1 MTKKLL
7 VPVDGSE
14 CSLRA
19 VRHLLDKGSGA
30 TMPGALAIHL
40 VNVQP
45 GLPGDVTRFVSRDQI
60 AGYHHDESKKALV
73 EAKALLDAAGVP
85 YEVHAEVGPLAE
97 TIVKLAERLGCDEIV
112 MGAHGRTALAEFL
125 IGSTVTRVVH
135 LARVPVL
142 LVK

>member
-1 MTKKLL
+1 MKKLL
-7 VPVDGSE
+7 VPIDGSE

-19 VRHLLDKGSGA
+19 VRHLIDKGSGA
-30 TMPGALAIHL
+30 ALPGTVEIHL

-45 GLPGDVTRFVSRDQI
+45 GLPGDITRFVSKQQI
-60 AGYHHDESKKALV
+60 ADYHHDESAKELA
-73 EAKALLDAAGVP
+73 EASRLLDAAGVR
-85 YEVHAEVGPLAE
+85 YQAHAEVGPLAE

-112 MGAHGRTALAEFL
+112 MGARGRTALAEFL
-125 IGSTVTRVVH
+125 LGSTVTRVVH

>member
-1 MTKKLL
+1 MKKLL

-19 VRHLLDKGSGA
+19 VRHLVGKGSGA
-30 TMPGALAIHL
+30 ALPGTVEIHL
-40 VNVQP
+40 VNVQT
-45 GLPGDVTRFVSRDQI
+45 GLPGDITRFVSREQV
-60 AGYHHDESKKALV
+60 AGYHRDESEKELLA
-73 EAKALLDAAGVP
+73 AKQLLDAAGAR

-97 TIVKLAERLGCDEIV
+97 TIVGLSDRLGCDEIV
-112 MGAHGRTALAEFL
+112 MGTRGRTALADFL
-125 IGSTVTRVVH
+125 MGSTVTRVVH

>member
-1 MTKKLL
+1 MKKLL
-7 VPVDGSE
+7 VPIDGSE

-19 VRHLLDKGSGA
+19 VRHLIDKGSGA
-30 TMPGALAIHL
+30 ALPGTVEIHL

-45 GLPGDVTRFVSRDQI
+45 GLPGDITRFVSKQQI
-60 AGYHHDESKKALV
+60 ADYHHDESAKELA
-73 EAKALLDAAGVP
+73 EASRLLDAAGVR
-85 YEVHAEVGPLAE
+85 YLAHAEVGPLAE

-112 MGAHGRTALAEFL
+112 MGARGRTALAEFL
-125 IGSTVTRVVH
+125 LGSTVTRVVH

>member
-1 MTKKLL
+1 MKKLL

-19 VRHLLDKGSGA
+19 VRHLLARGSG
-30 TMPGALAIHL
+30 TALPSTIEIHL

-45 GLPGDVTRFVSRDQI
+45 GLPGDITRFVSREQVE
-60 AGYHHDESKKALV
+60 GYHRDESAKAL
-73 EAKALLDAAGVP
+73 ADARALLDAAGVRHV
-85 YEVHAEVGPLAE
+85 VHAEVGPLAE
-97 TIVKLAERLGCDEIV
+97 TIVRLADTLGCDEIV
-112 MGAHGRTALAEFL
+112 MGARGRTALAEFL

-135 LARVPVL
+135 LSRMPVL